1 MAIEVRVPSIMR
13 KLVNGAKTV
22 QANGA
27 TVVRVLDDLE
37 VRHPGFKERILNTD
51 GGLNQ
56 FVAVYVNDE
65 DIRFLKELSTS
76 VKDGDVIT
84 ILPAV
89 AGGQEAQP

>member
-1 MAIEVRVPSIMR
+1 MAVDIRVPSILR
-13 KLVNGAKTV
+13 KLVNGSKTV

-27 TVVRVLDDLE
+27 TVASVLNDLE
-37 VRHPGFKERILNTD
+37 KRYPGFKERLVSAD

-65 DIRFLKELSTS
+65 DIKFLKELDTT
-76 VKDGDVIT
+76 VKDGDVIS

-89 AGGQEAQP
+89 AGGR

>member
-1 MAIEVRVPSIMR
+1 MAVDIRVPSILR
-13 KLVNGAKTV
+13 KLVNGSKTV

-27 TVVRVLDDLE
+27 TVSSVLNDLE
-37 VRHPGFKERILNTD
+37 KRYPGFKERLVGAD

-65 DIRFLKELSTS
+65 DIKFLKELDTA
-76 VKDGDVIT
+76 VKDGDVIS

-89 AGGQEAQP
+89 AGGR

>member
-1 MAIEVRVPSIMR
+1 MAVDVRVPSLLR

-27 TVVRVLDDLE
+27 TVAKVLEDLE
-37 VRHPGFKERILNTD
+37 AHHPGFKERLLNVD

-65 DIRFLKELSTS
+65 DIRFLNGLSTLL
-76 VKDGDVIT
+76 KDGDTVS
-84 ILPAV
+84 ILPSV
-89 AGGQEAQP
+89 AGGR

>member
-1 MAIEVRVPSIMR
+1 MAVEVKVPSLLR

-27 TVVRVLDDLE
+27 TVGKVLDDLE
-37 VRHPGFKERILNTD
+37 ARHPGFKERILNID

-56 FVAVYVNDE
+56 FVALYVNDE
-65 DIRFLKELSTS
+65 DVRFLKELDTPL
-76 VKDGDVIT
+76 KDGDILS

-89 AGGQEAQP
+89 AGG